1 MPAIKLE
8 KIDDSVV
15 FLKVMECYT
24 VGSYRGE
31 DSGARYPEYE
41 FSPVEW
47 YDLYP
52 ILNNEINGRTI
63 QELVNESIKLY
74 PYAGEMFTTP
84 QAEIIYTYIKNLDE
98 ISKLKIDTGQNFV

>member
-41 FSPVEW
+41 FCPVEW

-63 QELVNESIKLY
+63 QEQDNESIKLY

-84 QAEIIYTYIKNLDE
+84 QAQEIFSYLKTLDNIE
-98 ISKLKIDTGQNFV
+98 N

>member
-1 MPAIKLE
+1 MSAIKLE
-8 KIDDSVV
+8 KINDSVV
-15 FLKVMECYT
+15 FLKVMECYS
-24 VGSYRGE
+24 VGYYRGE

-52 ILNNEINGRTI
+52 ILNKEINGKTI
-63 QELVNESIKLY
+63 KELVNESIKLY

-84 QAEIIYTYIKNLDE
+84 QAEKIYSYLKTLDN
-98 ISKLKIDTGQNFV
+98 ISKVKIL

>member
-8 KIDDSVV
+8 NIYDSIV
-15 FLKVMECYT
+15 FLKVIECYT

-41 FSPVEW
+41 FCPVEW

-63 QELVNESIKLY
+63 QEQDNESIKLY
-74 PYAGEMFTTP
+74 PYAGEMFTTS
-84 QAEIIYTYIKNLDE
+84 QAQEIFSYLKTLDNIE
-98 ISKLKIDTGQNFV
+98 N

>member
-8 KIDDSVV
+8 NIDDSIV
-15 FLKVMECYT
+15 FLKVIECYT

-41 FSPVEW
+41 FCPVEW

-63 QELVNESIKLY
+63 QEQDNESHCR
-74 PYAGEMFTTP
+74 PE
-84 QAEIIYTYIKNLDE
+84 
-98 ISKLKIDTGQNFV
+98 KIL